1 MHQAEAGSQAIA
13 SCAACDVSIQDD
25 HSTAAQ
31 TRWYQ
36 QHLQRHVHAC
46 LLPDCCVFVPEAA
59 AATCS
64 WARQVPS
71 RLSADTSSLA
81 VLRAGVQWQ
90 VRADWRYNAENEDV
104 DYDRTVPSGK
114 PAVARHTFLP
124 TEGEGY
130 YDEEDMYEDS
140 DEQGEFYGGRSA
152 SRSGYGAYGMPA
164 GGSHTSMRH
173 AAGLG
178 RAASG
183 AAEVGVSQ
191 LSSTATSDTSQQ
203 QASRLG
209 STTGNLLSLRQ
220 PSRLV
225 VQVDA
230 RPTSK

>member
-1 MHQAEAGSQAIA
+1 MS
-13 SCAACDVSIQDD
+13 
-25 HSTAAQ
+25 
-31 TRWYQ
+31 
-36 QHLQRHVHAC
+36 
-46 LLPDCCVFVPEAA
+46 AA
-59 AATCS
+59 AASCS
-64 WARQVPS
+64 GDRYVPS
-71 RLSADTSSLA
+71 RAPASTSSLA
-81 VLRAGVQWQ
+81 LLRAGVQWQ
-90 VRADWRYNAENEDV
+90 VRADWRYNAEAEDV
-104 DYDRTVPSGK
+104 DYDRHQAAPSGK
-114 PAVARHTFLP
+114 AAGGAVARHTFLP

-183 AAEVGVSQ
+183 AAEVGLSQ